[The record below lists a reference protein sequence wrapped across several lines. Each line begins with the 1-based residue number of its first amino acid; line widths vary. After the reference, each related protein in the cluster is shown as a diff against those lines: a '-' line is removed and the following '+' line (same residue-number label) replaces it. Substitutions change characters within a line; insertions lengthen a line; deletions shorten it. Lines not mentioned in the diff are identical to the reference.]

1 MAPAIKRYIILN
13 YSGQN
18 HEYWRVTTSDKS
30 ALIQAIRQLEKD
42 LGRMPGS
49 LRKHFLQGD
58 RQNWEVHIC

>member
-1 MAPAIKRYIILN
+1 MAPTIKRYIILN

-30 ALIQAIRQLEKD
+30 ALIKAIRQLEKD

-58 RQNWEVHIC
+58 RQNWEVKIC